1 MQFVVAGVLG
11 LLIIA
16 VVRIARRR
24 RRRAIFSRRDGMEQT
39 VTTIIVAP
47 LIASA
52 VALIVSFVLYR
63 DIKTAVIYASLTAG
77 FSYLGAVVLGIPVY
91 CIRRLQNPASP
102 DITWA
107 AGALIASQP
116 DLSSGESR

>member
-1 MQFVVAGVLG
+1 MHFVLSGLLG

-16 VVRIARRR
+16 VLRIARQR
-24 RRRAIFSRRDGMEQT
+24 RRRAIFSRRDGTEQT
-39 VTTIIVAP
+39 VTTIVVAP

-52 VALIVSFVLYR
+52 VALVVSFILYR

-77 FSYLGAVVLGIPVY
+77 FAYFGAVVLGIPVY
-91 CIRRLQNPASP
+91 CIRRFHNPASP

-107 AGALIASQP
+107 AATLIASQP
-116 DLSSGESR
+116 DLSSGETR